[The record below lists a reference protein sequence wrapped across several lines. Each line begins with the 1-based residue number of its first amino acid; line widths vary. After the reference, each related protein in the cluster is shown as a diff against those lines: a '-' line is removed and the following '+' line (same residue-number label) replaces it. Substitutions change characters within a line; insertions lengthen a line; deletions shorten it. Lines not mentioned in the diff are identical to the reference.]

1 MYHEVGLDALSKKQV
16 SKLLNGHPVRVKF
29 GGSMPAFVSAE
40 HLKKL
45 TKAGMK
51 GCGITVSLDPYAIAK
66 NQHLRKA
73 VGMLGRGT
81 GHDVAKSLGN
91 AAIAGTDAASAR
103 LVRAIDGSGLYG
115 RGTGHDVA
123 KSLGNAAIAGT
134 DAASA
139 RLVRS
144 IEGSGIGHNV
154 AKALGK
160 AAIAATDASAARL
173 VRALEGSGTGHD
185 VAKSLGNA
193 AIAGTDAS
201 SARLVRA
208 LEGSGRKMKGRG
220 KKSSTEQF
228 RDWTK
233 NIGQVFKPLNRGAL
247 GAAKRQVIGA
257 AGNAI
262 SDEISNQGNPYIDGA
277 ELFSQ
282 GMAGMDGDPSTQ
294 GINLGSAVPVQQTR
308 YQMRKSKIAARPQE
322 IPYSLPY
329 GQEPVYATPIFD
341 KQTYASAAVSKS
353 LGLPPLPSGAYED
366 SYEIPVGQLY
376 GSGHKKRG
384 RGIKS
389 NVNKVVGLVS
399 MAEKA
404 MGRGLKKMPKHLR
417 PKRVMSEAQK
427 AALAKGR
434 HNLRLKLESM
444 GAGVKK
450 HRKTPKHRKGGAL
463 MPAGGALRAAGY

>member
-29 GGSMPAFVSAE
+29 GSGVKALVSAE

-81 GHDVAKSLGN
+81 GHNVAKALGN

-103 LVRAIDGSGLYG
+103 LVRALEGSGLYG
-115 RGTGHDVA
+115 RGTGH
-123 KSLGNAAIAGT
+123 
-134 DAASA
+134 
-139 RLVRS
+139 
-144 IEGSGIGHNV
+144 NV
-154 AKALGK
+154 AKALGN

-173 VRALEGSGTGHD
+173 VRALEGSGIGH
-185 VAKSLGNA
+185 KKHG
-193 AIAGTDAS
+193 
-201 SARLVRA
+201 RP
-208 LEGSGRKMKGRG
+208 RKMAGGDGRGYGQAREQDAIRRSYPPTPSMSGRG

-282 GMAGMDGDPSTQ
+282 GMAGMDGNPSTQ
-294 GINLGSAVPVQQTR
+294 GINLGSDVPVQQTR
-308 YQMRKSKIAARPQE
+308 YQMRKAKIAAR
-322 IPYSLPY
+322 PY

-341 KQTYASAAVSKS
+341 NQNYADQTYASPDVSKS

-366 SYEIPVGQLY
+366 SYAIPIGQLY
-376 GSGHKKRG
+376 GSGLKKRG
-384 RGIKS
+384 RGINS